1 MRKWL
6 SSTSTSSVSRS
17 QVSKL
22 AADSETCSSPSA
34 ARQTCLASIDR
45 TRLEMADGQPRQ
57 RTRGLGTKAR
67 WVGGGLRERSDGLLK
82 APPRQRG
89 GSPPTSVPAPRE
101 AKDSTAQR
109 AAARK
114 LCSAPPILPGSIRC
128 PAVVSAQPPSAPI
141 GLRVM
146 AGGSRRVGRPPRCRD
161 GGEPVFARLTLV
173 SGASYNPPDDD
184 APSAFGRRRV
194 CVPLGVESHKS
205 PRPDGEDRADS

>member
-101 AKDSTAQR
+101 AKDSTAQQ

-114 LCSAPPILPGSIRC
+114 LCSAPPILPGSISC
-128 PAVVSAQPPSAPI
+128 PAVASAQPPNRAH
-141 GLRVM
+141 RV
-146 AGGSRRVGRPPRCRD
+146 PCH
-161 GGEPVFARLTLV
+161 
-173 SGASYNPPDDD
+173 
-184 APSAFGRRRV
+184 GRRLAASRETSTVPRRRRARV
-194 CVPLGVESHKS
+194 
-205 PRPDGEDRADS
+205 RALDTRFWRFI